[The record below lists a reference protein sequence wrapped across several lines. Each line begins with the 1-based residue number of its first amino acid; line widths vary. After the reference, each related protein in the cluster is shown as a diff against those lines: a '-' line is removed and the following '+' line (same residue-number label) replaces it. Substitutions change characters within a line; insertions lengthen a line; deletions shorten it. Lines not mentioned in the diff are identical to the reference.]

1 MINCAEMPE
10 KREYT
15 MKIELMVQSIKSHPD
30 SNNPKRKEHTAIVD
44 VVELWKADEITTD
57 ANPRHQNMKTTVTR
71 GIKESLL
78 GNDGYFRYKNQGITI
93 NCSSIDLVND
103 PSKPIVIELSENPD
117 DQNGVINGGHT
128 YRTILDTCEQ
138 LNSEDD
144 LKPETELSNQSVLVR
159 FFSGIE
165 ERESIVSIAEGQ
177 NSSVAVTKEAFI
189 HMNKGFDD
197 LINKLPPVWE
207 DQIQFKQ
214 NEMKEDGTTP
224 FVMDSRDLLG
234 LIWATNSS
242 KFPSNGI
249 EKVMT
254 RSYSS
259 KSSLVTA
266 YEKDP
271 IDFLVTK
278 EKLKNLLFLR
288 DYILCTAEKIYNTNG
303 GRFGGLRISEK
314 FSKNQVAYLY
324 DKVPER
330 TLNRGAFL
338 PLIASF
344 RVFEERGMFDF
355 ETMKK
360 AWDDYGYE
368 MILQINKL
376 VDERESITEVGKDSF
391 CWANMASHWFAWLG
405 KNNL

>member
-1 MINCAEMPE
+1 
-10 KREYT
+10 
-15 MKIELMVQSIKSHPD
+15 
-30 SNNPKRKEHTAIVD
+30 
-44 VVELWKADEITTD
+44 
-57 ANPRHQNMKTTVTR
+57 
-71 GIKESLL
+71 
-78 GNDGYFRYKNQGITI
+78 
-93 NCSSIDLVND
+93 
-103 PSKPIVIELSENPD
+103 
-117 DQNGVINGGHT
+117 
-128 YRTILDTCEQ
+128 
-138 LNSEDD
+138 
-144 LKPETELSNQSVLVR
+144 
-159 FFSGIE
+159 
-165 ERESIVSIAEGQ
+165 
-177 NSSVAVTKEAFI
+177 
-189 HMNKGFDD
+189 
-197 LINKLPPVWE
+197 
-207 DQIQFKQ
+207 
-214 NEMKEDGTTP
+214 
-224 FVMDSRDLLG
+224 
-234 LIWATNSS
+234 
-242 KFPSNGI
+242 
-249 EKVMT
+249 MT

-278 EKLKNLLFLR
+278 EKLKNILFLR

-338 PLIASF
+338 PIIASF

-368 MILQINKL
+368 MIIQINKL